1 MIPTLT
7 PTLQAIFL
15 SFSSCFTA
23 PGLANFSSL
32 VTGIIL
38 CQGRHTITRVIQ
50 ASGDL
55 AGGKHHSAFYDF
67 LSQGRWVV
75 DELGSVLLTLLL
87 PFLDSEVVAP
97 VDDTLC
103 KKGGPHFWGAGMH
116 HDASRSTYGRLTTA
130 GRRVAFAFGHNWV
143 VLAVWVRCPWERDR
157 GLAVPILF
165 RLCRSK
171 KLSSA
176 KEYRKRT
183 ELAADM
189 IEIVA
194 AWLPE
199 DRILHVVVDREYA
212 SSTVIL
218 RLPEGVRLSGSLN
231 MDAALYAEP
240 GEYNGK
246 GRPRIRG
253 KRLPSPAKLAASRA
267 KSSPWKSLT
276 LLLYGKRVKL
286 LVKTR
291 ECLWNKISK
300 KGPVRVFVTRDP
312 KGRFED
318 RAYLCTDPS
327 ISAEEFF
334 TAYMKRWTI
343 EAVFRNAKQ
352 SMGIGDPQ
360 NGWWRG
366 AKPAKKR
373 AGPNAKGDRGKQAV
387 ERTLPLFLIAY
398 GITLL
403 WYLRHGKPQEDVA
416 LAMAEAPWY
425 AHKRRPSFQD
435 MLAAL
440 RQQLWALAPLS
451 RGRSQGTRSESP
463 SGLPRWFLAS

>member
-1 MIPTLT
+1 LVPTLT

-23 PGLANFSSL
+23 PGLANFSCL
-32 VTGIIL
+32 VAGIIR

-67 LSQGRWVV
+67 LGKGRWAA
-75 DELGSVLLTLLL
+75 DELGRVLLTLLV
-87 PFLDSEVVAP
+87 PFLDSEIVAP
-97 VDDTLC
+97 LDDTLC

-116 HDASRSTYGRLTTA
+116 RDANRSTYGKQTS
-130 GRRVAFAFGHNWV
+130 GDNQVAFAFGHNWV
-143 VLAVWVRCPWERDR
+143 VLAVWVPCPWDRGR

-171 KLSSA
+171 KLTPAS
-176 KEYRKRT
+176 EYRKRT

-189 IEIVA
+189 IEILD
-194 AWLPE
+194 AWLPAS
-199 DRILHVVVDREYA
+199 RTLHVLVDREYA

-253 KRLPSPAKLAASRA
+253 RRLPSPALLAKSRA
-267 KSSPWKSLT
+267 KSSPWESLT
-276 LLLYGKRVKL
+276 LSLYGKRVKL

-291 ECLWNKISK
+291 ACLWFKIANR
-300 KGPVRVFVTRDP
+300 GAVRVFVTRDP
-312 KGRFED
+312 RGKFED

-327 ISAEEFF
+327 ISAEEFLM
-334 TAYMKRWTI
+334 AYVKRWTV
-343 EAVFRNAKQ
+343 EVAFRNAKQ
-352 SMGIGDPQ
+352 SMGIADPQ

-373 AGPNAKGDRGKQAV
+373 AGPNAKGDRGRRAV
-387 ERTLPLFLIAY
+387 ERTLPLFFIAY

-416 LAMAEAPWY
+416 LAMATAPWY
-425 AHKRRPSFQD
+425 GHKRWPSFQD

-440 RQQLWALAPLS
+440 RQQLWASAPLS
-451 RGRSQGTRSESP
+451 RSRSQGARSKSP
-463 SGLPRWFLAS
+463 PGLPRWLLAS